1 MNQTGV
7 SSTSFGHSYNFQ
19 SSSSSGYAGI
29 TGTSVNG
36 MSGTSRKGARGGEEQ
51 GVPARTSM
59 DRGSG
64 VQVRQHTDA
73 MGIIELPPAYRD
85 ASPK

>member
-1 MNQTGV
+1 MNQIGV
-7 SSTSFGHSYNFQ
+7 SSTSFGHSHNLQ
-19 SSSSSGYAGI
+19 STSSSGYAGVD
-29 TGTSVNG
+29 GAGMNSVNG
-36 MSGTSRKGARGGEEQ
+36 MSQKAARGAEEQ
-51 GVPARTSM
+51 GVPAPPPM
-59 DRGSG
+59 DHSSG